1 MPFPTEINLNLK
13 TLWSPPLVPTGAVLK
28 LGGSMSRDKT
38 QLSSDWDCS
47 TRPNVLRRCPQGCF
61 FHPIP
66 TSTSQNLWS
75 PPSVP
80 TGVVLKLGGS
90 IPIDRLMLL
99 VKLRFC
105 QCWSSTLMF
114 LLVSILSETYL
125 LVTNPF
131 LTGWSP
137 LAVLIGVVLKLGG
150 SISVVVGSC

>member
-1 MPFPTEINLNLK
+1 
-13 TLWSPPLVPTGAVLK
+13 
-28 LGGSMSRDKT
+28 
-38 QLSSDWDCS
+38 
-47 TRPNVLRRCPQGCF
+47 
-61 FHPIP
+61 
-66 TSTSQNLWS
+66 
-75 PPSVP
+75 
-80 TGVVLKLGGS
+80 
-90 IPIDRLMLL
+90 MLL

>member
-28 LGGSMSRDKT
+28 LGGS
-38 QLSSDWDCS
+38 
-47 TRPNVLRRCPQGCF
+47 
-61 FHPIP
+61 
-66 TSTSQNLWS
+66 
-75 PPSVP
+75 
-80 TGVVLKLGGS
+80 

-105 QCWSSTLMF
+105 QCWSSTLMC

-137 LAVLIGVVLKLGG
+137 LAGLIGVVLKLGG
-150 SISVVVGSC
+150 SISVGVGSC